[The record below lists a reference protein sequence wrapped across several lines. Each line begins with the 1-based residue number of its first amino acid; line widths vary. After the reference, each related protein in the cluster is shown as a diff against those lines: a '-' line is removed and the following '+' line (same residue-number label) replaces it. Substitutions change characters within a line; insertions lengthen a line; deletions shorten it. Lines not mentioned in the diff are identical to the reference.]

1 MPYNSKIAALS
12 LAVVG
17 AFSVAATSLP
27 MTAAAA
33 APSTAAQSAEF
44 LKTVQWDAEY
54 DVVVLGYGF
63 AGAATAITAAD
74 QGAKVLLSEKAPKG
88 QEGGNSRY
96 AHQHAMYVDK
106 SFTDEQALKY
116 LQLMR
121 GKNTNPTDATLLA
134 YIRLAKEQ
142 IEYLK
147 FLGAENPEYYQTC
160 EYPEFEGCKAFG
172 LAAVK
177 LPGADGRLYA
187 LMQQNVEKRADKIDV
202 WFNAPGTKLIQ
213 DPATGIIH
221 GVVITVDGVAKNVR
235 AKNGVVLAT
244 GGYENNPDM
253 FRNWANTE
261 VAYAKG
267 AHFNTGDG
275 ITMAMDVQAEIV
287 NMANNN
293 GPDPNVINPATG
305 NAFGYMIAGSKDYDA
320 SGPAFTRHDV
330 IMVGADG
337 RRFWNETL
345 KTNHGRIKFHNDY
358 VHLRMPDPSFMIF
371 DEDARRASKLYGGWS
386 EGNLK
391 EIESGLVKKAD
402 TIEELAKIIGADPK
416 GLAEQVAE
424 YNEFCRTGV
433 DKQFGRGKD
442 LLKPLD
448 HAPYYAVP
456 VAPTYTNT
464 LGGPLHDEIGAIIG
478 RDGKRIPHLFSAG
491 ELGSIWSWK
500 YNGNGNIGES
510 LIFGRISGKS
520 ASAVKTD
527 VSQDSVMGGR
537 TAFNQVQ
544 KSVKAE
550 AAAGEKLGESR
561 GIGGKIVIAV
571 KKDGDRITSIR
582 VVEQNE
588 TPGIGAKALETLPAQ
603 AMKANGPVDA
613 VTGATVTT
621 RAFNEALKQALSK

>member
-1 MPYNSKIAALS
+1 MNTRSKITALTV
-12 LAVVG
+12 AVIG
-17 AFSVAATSLP
+17 AFSLGAVSLSTP
-27 MTAAAA
+27 AFAA
-33 APSTAAQSAEF
+33 APSAAVQSAEF
-44 LKTVQWDAEY
+44 LKTIQWDAEY
-54 DVVVLGYGF
+54 DVVVHGYGF

-88 QEGGNSRY
+88 HEGGNSRY

-106 SFTDEQALKY
+106 AFTDEQALKY

-121 GKNTNPTDATLLA
+121 GKNTNPSDATLLA

-147 FLGAENPEYYQTC
+147 FLGAEDPQFYQTC

-172 LAAVK
+172 LAAVA

-187 LMQQNVEKRADKIDV
+187 LMQGNVEKRADKIDV

-244 GGYENNPDM
+244 GGYENNPEM
-253 FRNWANTE
+253 FRNYADKQ

-267 AHFNTGDG
+267 ARYNTGDG
-275 ITMAMDVQAEIV
+275 ILMAMDVKADIV

-337 RRFWNETL
+337 KRFWNETL
-345 KTNHGRIKFHNDY
+345 KTNHGRIKFHADY
-358 VHLRMPDPSFMIF
+358 THLNMPDPAYMIF
-371 DEDARRASKLYGGWS
+371 DEDARRASKLYHSWS

-416 GLAEQVAE
+416 GLADQVAT
-424 YNEFCRTGV
+424 YNEACRTGV
-433 DKQFGRGKD
+433 DKEFGRGKE

-464 LGGPLHDEIGAIIG
+464 LGGPLHDEIGAILD

-491 ELGSIWSWK
+491 ELGSIWSHK
-500 YNGNGNIGES
+500 YNGNGNVGEC
-510 LIFGRISGKS
+510 LVFGRISG
-520 ASAVKTD
+520 ASAAKVKTD
-527 VSQDSVMGGR
+527 VTQDSVMGGR
-537 TAFNQVQ
+537 KAFNQVQ
-544 KSVKAE
+544 KVVKAE
-550 AAAGEKLGESR
+550 AAAGEKLGEAR
-561 GIGGKIVIAV
+561 GIGGKIVVAV

-588 TPGIGAKALETLPAQ
+588 TPGIGAPALETLPERAL
-603 AMKANGPVDA
+603 KVNGPVDA
-613 VTGATVTT
+613 VTGATITT
-621 RAFNEALKQALSK
+621 RAFNEALKNALSK